1 MPELYVALMHYPVVN
16 KNGDIIASAVTN
28 LDLHDIARAAK
39 TYGAKAFYVVTPLK
53 DQQELVM
60 RLLSHW
66 ITGAGTNCN
75 KVRGEALELA
85 KISENLDEVKTEIK
99 KQTGREPKTVVTS
112 AKKNMR
118 NISFDSLRQN
128 LKEGNPYLLLFG
140 TAWGFSEQFIS
151 DADHVL
157 SPIMADS
164 DYNHLSVRSAVSV
177 VLDRLKGDYR
187 GSYAND

>member
-1 MPELYVALMHYPVVN
+1 MLELYVALMHYPVVN

-39 TYGAKAFYVVTPLK
+39 TYGVKAFYVVTPLK

-60 RLLSHW
+60 KLLSHW
-66 ITGAGTNCN
+66 TTGAGTNCN

-85 KISENLDEVKTEIK
+85 KISENLDEVITEIT
-99 KQTGREPKTVVTS
+99 KQTGRAPKTVVTS

-118 NISFDSLRQN
+118 NISFNSLRQN

-151 DADHVL
+151 DADYVL

>member
-16 KNGDIIASAVTN
+16 KNGDIITSAVTN

-39 TYGAKAFYVVTPLK
+39 TYGVNAFYVVTPLK

-60 RLLSHW
+60 KLLSHW

-75 KVRGEALELA
+75 KVRGEALRLA
-85 KISENLDEVKTEIK
+85 KLSENLDEVKTEIK
-99 KQTGREPKTVVTS
+99 KQTGRTPETVVTS

>member
-16 KNGDIIASAVTN
+16 KNGGIIASAVTN

-39 TYGAKAFYVVTPLK
+39 TYGVKSFFVVTPLK
-53 DQQELVM
+53 DQQDLVS

-66 ITGAGTNCN
+66 LTGIGAARNEI
-75 KVRGEALELA
+75 RGEALE
-85 KISENLDEVKTEIK
+85 IVRVSGDLDEVKTEIH
-99 KQTGREPKTVVTS
+99 QRTGRMPETVVTS
-112 AKKNMR
+112 AKTYGQS
-118 NISFDSLRQN
+118 IGFDSLRQK
-128 LKEGNPYLLLFG
+128 LKQGNPYLLLFG

-151 DADHVL
+151 GADHVL

>member
-16 KNGDIIASAVTN
+16 KNGNIITSAVTN

-60 RLLSHW
+60 KLLSHW
-66 ITGAGTNCN
+66 INGAGTNCN
-75 KVRGEALELA
+75 KVRGEALGLA

-99 KQTGREPKTVVTS
+99 KQTGRAPKTVVTS

-164 DYNHLSVRSAVSV
+164 DYNHLSVRSAVSI